1 MNSIRDAHTVQDV
14 HKALL
19 QGIEQIMKVN
29 VNITNQSFK
38 DSLHNFNYLQS
49 KFDARLRERM
59 LQTISYKLKHS
70 KKF

>member
-1 MNSIRDAHTVQDV
+1 MNSIRGAHTVQDV

-19 QGIEQIMKVN
+19 QGIEQILKVN
-29 VNITNQSFK
+29 VSIINQSFN
-38 DSLHNFNYLQS
+38 DSLHNFNYLHS

>member
-1 MNSIRDAHTVQDV
+1 MNSIRDAHNVQDV

-19 QGIEQIMKVN
+19 QGIKQIMKVN

-38 DSLHNFNYLQS
+38 DYLHNFNYLQS

>member
-49 KFDARLRERM
+49 KFDARLRKRM